1 MRSQGEGAARM
12 LTRVG
17 VGVLW
22 LLHFL
27 PLWLLALLGRG
38 LGRLAYLL
46 GRERREV
53 VHTNLRLCFPAMPVE
68 ERERLA
74 RRHFEAVGRSLL
86 ERSLCW
92 WAAEARLCRLARI
105 EGIERLR
112 ALAGKPLILLVPH
125 FVGLDIFATRLG
137 LEVNGASIYSKQ
149 KDPLID
155 RLLYRGRTRF
165 GDQLVVSRQ
174 EGMRSILRALKQ
186 GRPLYYLPDMDYG
199 PRDALFVPFFG
210 VPAATVPGVSRL
222 ARLTGAKVLPCLARM
237 LPGGAGYVL
246 DIREAWSDFPGVNVE
261 TDTHRMNACIE
272 GWVRELP
279 EQYYW
284 VHKRFKTRPPGEPRI
299 Y

>member
-1 MRSQGEGAARM
+1 MTRIAAA
-12 LTRVG
+12 L
-17 VGVLW
+17 LW

-27 PLWLLALLGRG
+27 PLALLAPIGSG
-38 LGRLAYLL
+38 LGLLFYLL
-46 GRERREV
+46 GRRRRGIAL
-53 VHTNLRLCFPAMPVE
+53 TNLRLCFPELDETA
-68 ERERLA
+68 RKSLA
-74 RRHFEAVGRSLL
+74 RAHFAALGRSVV
-86 ERSLCW
+86 ERGLCW
-92 WAAEARLCRLARI
+92 WASEARLCRLARI

-112 ALAGKPLILLVPH
+112 ALDGKPLILLVPH

-174 EGMRSILRALKQ
+174 EGMRSIIRALKQ

-210 VPAATVPGVSRL
+210 VAAATVPGVSRL

-246 DIREAWSDFPGVNVE
+246 DIREAWSDFPGADVE
-261 TDTHRMNACIE
+261 ADTRRMNAFIE
-272 GWVRELP
+272 EQVRSMP

-284 VHKRFKTRPPGEPRI
+284 VHRRFKTRPPGQPKI